1 MQAFINDLAEAWV
14 NDAEIGPAHE
24 KLKDPELMCLFK
36 EKMFHYFKY
45 KMDGLKYY
53 IGQSLSEVHWPL
65 GITDLMFDKA
75 VSIVI
80 STLKKQKP
88 KLAVFREF
96 SKRISDLRSQIVTPN
111 DYMQAINEDLRLESE
126 AEESKQYAAVPDKKD
141 LDQKDLFDA
150 LGCEKG
156 IN

>member
-1 MQAFINDLAEAWV
+1 
-14 NDAEIGPAHE
+14 
-24 KLKDPELMCLFK
+24 
-36 EKMFHYFKY
+36 
-45 KMDGLKYY
+45 
-53 IGQSLSEVHWPL
+53 
-65 GITDLMFDKA
+65 MFDKA

-111 DYMQAINEDLRLESE
+111 DYMKGINEDLRLKSE
-126 AEESKQYAAVPDKKD
+126 AEESKQYAAETDKKE

>member
-1 MQAFINDLAEAWV
+1 
-14 NDAEIGPAHE
+14 
-24 KLKDPELMCLFK
+24 
-36 EKMFHYFKY
+36 
-45 KMDGLKYY
+45 
-53 IGQSLSEVHWPL
+53 
-65 GITDLMFDKA
+65 MFDKA

-111 DYMQAINEDLRLESE
+111 DYMKGMNEDLKSE
-126 AEESKQYAAVPDKKD
+126 AEESKQYAAVPDKKEF
-141 LDQKDLFDA
+141 DQKDLFDA